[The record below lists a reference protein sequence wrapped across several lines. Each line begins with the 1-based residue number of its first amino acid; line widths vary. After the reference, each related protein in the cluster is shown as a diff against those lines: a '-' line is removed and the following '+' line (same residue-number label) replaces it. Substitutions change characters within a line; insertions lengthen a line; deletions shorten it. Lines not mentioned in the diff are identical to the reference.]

1 MCAEKWL
8 NIVEKLVVVGEKILL
23 SPSTIGGHM
32 KKGIYPQKNHLK
44 LHLYVR
50 TIPKERER
58 ERIETSSDLCT
69 HQKQNIKYIE

>member
-8 NIVEKLVVVGEKILL
+8 NIVEKLIVVGEKILL

-44 LHLYVR
+44 LHLYIYER
-50 TIPKERER
+50 CAEKERE
-58 ERIETSSDLCT
+58 
-69 HQKQNIKYIE
+69 N

>member
-8 NIVEKLVVVGEKILL
+8 NIVEKLVVVGEKMLL

-44 LHLYVR
+44 LHLYIR
-50 TIPKERER
+50 RDEGERE
-58 ERIETSSDLCT
+58 
-69 HQKQNIKYIE
+69 N